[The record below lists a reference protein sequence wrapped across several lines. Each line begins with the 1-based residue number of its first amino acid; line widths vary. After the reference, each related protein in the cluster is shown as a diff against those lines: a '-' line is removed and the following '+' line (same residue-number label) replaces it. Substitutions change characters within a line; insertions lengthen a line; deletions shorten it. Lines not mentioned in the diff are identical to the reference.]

1 MLEQRNDSF
10 KESFTQSQ
18 ARSLQLEQDKVELTQ
33 RTQVLKLCSFARMNQ
48 TLRVCLTVPK
58 LSTFLGC
65 VLQVIRQDRPP
76 QRVGCLT
83 PGH

>member
-33 RTQVLKLCSFARMNQ
+33 R
-48 TLRVCLTVPK
+48 LR
-58 LSTFLGC
+58 
-65 VLQVIRQDRPP
+65 
-76 QRVGCLT
+76 
-83 PGH
+83 